1 MVLKKRDKSDVIT
14 YDEFN
19 KIIDHT
25 NFHHDPAPFER
36 IPDDENSYP
45 ANETLMGM
53 EYDFDQERD
62 EETDEDA
69 EYERELALE
78 RAERDEAD
86 EFEEFGDEYSSN
98 PEDFEGDLSADLK
111 QVKRQDIRN
120 HA

>member
-1 MVLKKRDKSDVIT
+1 MVMKKRDKSDVIT
-14 YDEFN
+14 YDQFN

-25 NFHHDPAPFER
+25 NYHHDPAPFEV
-36 IPDDENSYP
+36 IPDDENSDP
-45 ANETLMGM
+45 ANETMWGM

-86 EFEEFGDEYSSN
+86 EYDEFGEEYN
-98 PEDFEGDLSADLK
+98 NNADDFEGDLSSDLAHLR
-111 QVKRQDIRN
+111 RQDKGS
-120 HA
+120 HP